1 MKKVLVIEDD
11 VNLQEVYQEFLA
23 TEKLSVFIA
32 STGQLGMQM
41 ARSEQPHLIIL
52 DIMLPG
58 AINGLEVLKKLKEES
73 DLKQIPVLVL
83 TNLSS
88 HKDTAIEMGAVD
100 YFVKANL
107 STQDLSTKIHRWLKK
122 RPRK

>member
-83 TNLSS
+83 TNLS
-88 HKDTAIEMGAVD
+88 TARKQ
-100 YFVKANL
+100 KARL
-107 STQDLSTKIHRWLKK
+107 WSSDLKNNHEILLRPVYQTKNK
-122 RPRK
+122 